1 MKIDCTRVCNNST
14 RGTSCPS
21 PRWEDGL
28 LTEHRLIL
36 QKASWEFLLD
46 PVGMN
51 FGTSDVLSF
60 DAWLFQCTNFFVLVE
75 ISSLASGS
83 LYSLYIEWWFGPG
96 IVSFLLFILVHSIQ
110 KDTGQPS
117 TFLAAGACDEI
128 QTHPIKSERVEG
140 GERMIN
146 LGDLLD
152 PCFKSWRFS

>member
-1 MKIDCTRVCNNST
+1 MSKPKVGGWSADRASPHPSKGELRVPARSSWNEIRDQWCVEFWCLTCSMYQLLSTGRGWRGDTRS
-14 RGTSCPS
+14 
-21 PRWEDGL
+21 
-28 LTEHRLIL
+28 
-36 QKASWEFLLD
+36 K
-46 PVGMN
+46 
-51 FGTSDVLSF
+51 
-60 DAWLFQCTNFFVLVE
+60 
-75 ISSLASGS
+75 SSLASGS

-96 IVSFLLFILVHSIQ
+96 VVSFLLFILVHSIQ
-110 KDTGQPS
+110 KDTGQSS